1 MKNGVKKSV
10 KNGVKDSVKNGVE
23 KRVAAARDRCPAML

>member
-23 KRVAAARDRCPAML
+23 KRVAAARDRCPATL